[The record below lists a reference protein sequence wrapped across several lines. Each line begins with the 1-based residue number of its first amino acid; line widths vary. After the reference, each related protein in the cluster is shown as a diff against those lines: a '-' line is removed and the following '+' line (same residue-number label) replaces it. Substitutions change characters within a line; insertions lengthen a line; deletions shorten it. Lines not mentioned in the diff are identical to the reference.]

1 LEVRLEPAATVWL
14 KSHASFGR
22 GRLGENVDAHAALSV
37 AAAVVDLVGAAAVT
51 FFLGGKRHGKRLR
64 GCG

>member
-1 LEVRLEPAATVWL
+1 MRLEPAATVWL
-14 KSHASFGR
+14 KLHASFGR
-22 GRLGENVDAHAALSV
+22 GRHGENVDAHVALGV

-51 FFLGGKRHGKRLR
+51 FFLGGKRHGQRLR